1 MIPANF
7 DYVRADSVEQA
18 VQLLADLGEDAKVL
32 AGGHSLLP
40 LMKLRFAFPSALVDI
55 TRIPDLRYVRV
66 EGDEIAVGALTRHRE
81 LETSDIAR
89 AEVPLVAHVAAQV
102 GDPQVRA
109 RGTLGGTL
117 AHGDAAS
124 DLPTAVLA
132 LEATVVI
139 QGPAGRRTVAATDF
153 FQGMFTTAVAPDE
166 LITEVRLPRTG
177 GTGWGYEKFTR
188 RANDWPIIAVAAVD
202 GRIALANCGETVL
215 RAAATERALARGAS
229 IEDAA
234 ALADTEARP
243 SADMHGGVEYR
254 RHLIRTLT
262 ARALHTA
269 AAS

>member
-7 DYVRADSVEQA
+7 DYVRAESAEHA
-18 VQLLADLGEDAKVL
+18 VQLLAERGEDAKLL

-40 LMKLRFAFPSALVDI
+40 LMKLRFAFPSTLIDI

-66 EGDEIAVGALTRHRE
+66 EGDEVAIGALTRHRE
-81 LETSDIAR
+81 LETSDVVR
-89 AEVPLVAHVAAQV
+89 AELPLVAHVAAQV

-132 LEATVVI
+132 LEATIVI
-139 QGPAGRRTVAATDF
+139 QGPSGRRTVPATSF
-153 FQGMFTTAVAPDE
+153 FEGMFTTAVGPDE
-166 LITEVRLPRTG
+166 LITEIRFPRLAG
-177 GTGWGYEKFTR
+177 VGWGYEKFTR
-188 RANDWPIIAVAAVD
+188 RANDWPIVAVAAIE
-202 GRIALANCGETVL
+202 GRVALANCGETVL
-215 RAAATERALARGAS
+215 RATTTEHALAGGAS
-229 IEDAA
+229 IEQAA

-262 ARALHTA
+262 ARALTSA
-269 AAS
+269 AG